1 VTQLKDKQGNLTFK
15 LELSDIN
22 KPADIKAPIETKDIQ
37 SGSYYQKGVDASIKG
52 NMATLLVNGEVL
64 YDANKSY
71 SKLCSDEN
79 YYLKIKKY
87 IDEAYGSGSKVVC
100 IAQSQKWCA
109 SALLASGNYYCVD
122 SKGIKKESSD
132 SNVCS
137 AGECKN

>member
-1 VTQLKDKQGNLTFK
+1 
-15 LELSDIN
+15 
-22 KPADIKAPIETKDIQ
+22 
-37 SGSYYQKGVDASIKG
+37 
-52 NMATLLVNGEVL
+52 MATLLVNGEVL